1 MYEREDGLAIEESE
15 NMTIGEPRSQIIM
28 VTRILMMHRWSKLI
42 VMVKLILRKQM
53 VRRSNEVYQDGLRNV
68 NSMIFNSQVDLL
80 KSEIWLKKY
89 IH

>member
-15 NMTIGEPRSQIIM
+15 DLTIGEPRSKIMIM
-28 VTRILMMHRWSKLI
+28 VTRILIL
-42 VMVKLILRKQM
+42 VKVDCYGQVDIEM

-80 KSEIWLKKY
+80 KM
-89 IH
+89 